1 MRKIGK
7 IKALRI
13 AASILIIALA
23 AVLVWKFV
31 KIEPAGKG
39 DKKAYEYNEN
49 LPSVTLS
56 IDFGTVYE
64 NGHYAKLSDD
74 LKTEGVLPENGF
86 FAEKEALNIE
96 ENDNVL
102 DILLRFCDANDIAV
116 DYESAEQNAYG
127 TAYVEGIGGLY
138 EGDCTKKSGW
148 TYEVN
153 GESPKVG
160 MSDFNVSDGDDIEI
174 TFVVF

>member
-7 IKALRI
+7 NKAFRI
-13 AASILIIALA
+13 AVGVLIIALA

-31 KIEPAGKG
+31 KIEPAVKG
-39 DKKAYEYNEN
+39 DKKAYEYDEN

-56 IDFGTVYE
+56 IDFGIVYDDD
-64 NGHYAKLSDD
+64 NYAKLSDG
-74 LKTEGVLPENGF
+74 LKADGVLPENGY

-102 DILLRFCDANDIAV
+102 DVLLRFCDANDIAV
-116 DYESAEQNAYG
+116 DYERAEQNAYG
-127 TAYVEGIGGLY
+127 TAYVKGIGGLY

-160 MSDFNVSDGDDIEI
+160 MSDLNVSDGDEIEI
-174 TFVVF
+174 SFVVF